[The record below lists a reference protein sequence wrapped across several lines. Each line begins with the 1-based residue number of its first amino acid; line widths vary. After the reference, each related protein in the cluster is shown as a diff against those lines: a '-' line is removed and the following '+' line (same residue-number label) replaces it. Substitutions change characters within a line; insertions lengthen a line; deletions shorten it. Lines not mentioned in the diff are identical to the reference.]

1 MRKFLTVLCVS
12 CLVGFMSQGVEGKSL
27 AVVNTTAVTTSTSG
41 SSAEKSSTGIISPLS
56 KKTVTPA
63 VSKPATTPVASK
75 PITTTTKAPAAPAK
89 VAPAKEVPTKVVK
102 ESTIA
107 LGEPYIRVLVKGAPQ
122 VELRPS
128 VVGKNISIRVNDK
141 EVMNFPTGTK
151 LTATRKGQDIYLN
164 NKKVGPVL
172 TITGDKPVMVE
183 VDGRAYRGTVNL
195 TTTLSKTNIA
205 VINVVP
211 MESYL
216 YGVVPEE
223 VVPSWHRSA
232 LEAQSVAARS
242 YAYHAMQGRAAYS
255 YDVESDTRSQVYKGM
270 SSEYGTTTKA
280 VDATKGMVMTY
291 GGKVINALF
300 HSDSGGYTENSEKV
314 WGNSIPYLR
323 AVEDPVKGVNT
334 STYRWTVKTD
344 KKRLEAILKQAGKDV
359 GSLKEIHLSPLGKR
373 PLTSSD
379 RGASGRVLSMIV
391 EGTKGKATITG
402 IEMMGYLGLKSTLF
416 DFYVGNIA
424 PVDIDTIQKPKTYHS
439 FSSKNDAVVIQGY
452 GWGHGLGMSQWGAQ
466 GMATQ
471 AKAGDSDYYKKIL
484 LHYYTGVTL
493 KKLY

>member
-1 MRKFLTVLCVS
+1 MRKLLTVLCVS

-41 SSAEKSSTGIISPLS
+41 SSAEKNSTGIISPLS

-75 PITTTTKAPAAPAK
+75 STTTTTKAPAAPAK
-89 VAPAKEVPTKVVK
+89 VAPAKVVPTKVVK
-102 ESTIA
+102 EPTVA

-164 NKKVGPVL
+164 NKKVGPAL

-255 YDVESDTRSQVYKGM
+255 YDVESDTRSQV
-270 SSEYGTTTKA
+270 
-280 VDATKGMVMTY
+280 
-291 GGKVINALF
+291 
-300 HSDSGGYTENSEKV
+300 
-314 WGNSIPYLR
+314 
-323 AVEDPVKGVNT
+323 
-334 STYRWTVKTD
+334 
-344 KKRLEAILKQAGKDV
+344 
-359 GSLKEIHLSPLGKR
+359 
-373 PLTSSD
+373 
-379 RGASGRVLSMIV
+379 
-391 EGTKGKATITG
+391 
-402 IEMMGYLGLKSTLF
+402 
-416 DFYVGNIA
+416 
-424 PVDIDTIQKPKTYHS
+424 
-439 FSSKNDAVVIQGY
+439 
-452 GWGHGLGMSQWGAQ
+452 
-466 GMATQ
+466 
-471 AKAGDSDYYKKIL
+471 
-484 LHYYTGVTL
+484 
-493 KKLY
+493 